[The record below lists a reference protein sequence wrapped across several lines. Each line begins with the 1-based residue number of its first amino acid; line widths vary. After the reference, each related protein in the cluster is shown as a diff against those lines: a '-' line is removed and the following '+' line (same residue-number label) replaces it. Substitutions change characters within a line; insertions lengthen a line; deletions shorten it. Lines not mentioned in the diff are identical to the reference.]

1 MLLVPQC
8 LTQSFYF
15 FSLEDMFTDFRER
28 GREREREKHRC
39 ERETSIGCLPFVFQ
53 LGIEP
58 TSFLCTEGWHSNQLS
73 HPASPHGVFNKINT
87 RSFYLE
93 PFLRE
98 DSDMANTRVKT
109 SWSSPSALSFY
120 TPSALQPTPGSHIRS
135 PPSNHLRHSDST
147 QGCLLAQETKPDVLE
162 HQFEFKVKDP
172 FQPWLGSSVG

>member
-98 DSDMANTRVKT
+98 DSDMANTTGSRHHGPLHLLSPFIPHQLFNRPRGPISGALLQTT
-109 SWSSPSALSFY
+109 SDTVTAHRAAS
-120 TPSALQPTPGSHIRS
+120 
-135 PPSNHLRHSDST
+135 
-147 QGCLLAQETKPDVLE
+147 
-162 HQFEFKVKDP
+162 
-172 FQPWLGSSVG
+172 